1 MKAYNR
7 RPGDLI
13 HRGNAEPSFIVS
25 HELPLSE
32 AADAY
37 RPFDDRDH
45 GWTKVILNP

>member
-7 RPGDLI
+7 RLGDLI
-13 HRGNAEPSFIVS
+13 HRGKAKPSFIVS

-37 RPFDDRDH
+37 RRFDHRDP
-45 GWTKVILNP
+45 GWTKVILKP